1 MFGSFQSAER
11 DALAPL
17 LELAL
22 LKTGDERE
30 EFLADLRSEAP
41 AVVARLEQLLE
52 TAPPLPTPQVAHTF
66 SERSVL
72 SSALSF
78 SRLHIA

>member
-1 MFGSFQSAER
+1 MFGSFKSAER

-41 AVVARLEQLLE
+41 AVVARLEQLLQ
-52 TAPPLPTPQVAHTF
+52 TVPPLPTPQVAHTF
-66 SERSVL
+66 SRRSVL
-72 SSALSF
+72 SASSPF
-78 SRLHIA
+78 TRLRPA